1 MQNKATRQKAMTK
14 LINDRQIET
23 QDELA
28 AMLEK
33 IGYSVTQATLSRDLK
48 DMGVSKVRNETG
60 KLVYSA
66 GPVAAVGAGWP
77 ALERMAESLV
87 NEATAAGNLVVVK
100 TLPGYA
106 SGVAAAV
113 DSVKNVGVVG
123 SVAGDDTILVVMSDG
138 KAGRR
143 FADRLL
149 KGS

>member
-1 MQNKATRQKAMTK
+1 MQKKATRQKAMVK

-23 QDELA
+23 QDELVTK
-28 AMLEK
+28 LEK

-66 GPVAAVGAGWP
+66 GPITAAGAGWP
-77 ALERMAESLV
+77 ALARMAENLV

-113 DSVKNVGVVG
+113 DSVKDAGVVG
-123 SVAGDDTILVVMSDG
+123 SVAGDDTILVIMSDG

-143 FADRLL
+143 FAGRLL
-149 KGS
+149 KGA